1 LESGDFGLKVL
12 AVDLDPQ
19 SHLTLCFIDT
29 PPKVEGLSRHVLNVQ
44 CAPGGT
50 GGAAPHGAE
59 HLIVT
64 G

>member
-1 LESGDFGLKVL
+1 MSRLRRLLEPVGERY
-12 AVDLDPQ
+12 Q
-19 SHLTLCFIDT
+19 LCFIDT

-50 GGAAPHGAE
+50 GGPAPHGAE
-59 HLIVT
+59 HLFVT